1 MCSERERSFCSLE
14 ALGWKLWSLLSDC
27 HCSPKEGSD
36 WGNKLS
42 SMALRGRVRASFG
55 LRALSP
61 NRAGTAS
68 VLSSA
73 RATQRV
79 CALSAALSSGVLGV
93 LWCSGAG
100 CLGCKQTLPEFHCK
114 QQLLGSKRHR
124 LWSRCGQSHAPA
136 GHHRSRH
143 RPTAGCWQQG

>member
-27 HCSPKEGSD
+27 HCSPKEGSG

-55 LRALSP
+55 LCALSP
-61 NRAGTAS
+61 DRAGTAL
-68 VLSSA
+68 VLPSA

-93 LWCSGAG
+93 LWCSGAVRACSPVQVWWKCRG
-100 CLGCKQTLPEFHCK
+100 WVSCDCMAVLG
-114 QQLLGSKRHR
+114 
-124 LWSRCGQSHAPA
+124 
-136 GHHRSRH
+136 
-143 RPTAGCWQQG
+143 